1 MSYSEDMINMI
12 LDQVEEHLPQIR
24 KATEKDFNFIINDPK
39 GGFKNINF
47 NDPTPD
53 PTPNVFSALDVVS
66 ALLEKNFSL
75 DKDCSNKCESDC
87 CCDKEPTSEK
97 DPLSGFPV
105 VDEENPQE
113 DSNNN
118 SPECSQ
124 FFEGLS
130 TEVKHKNKTITV
142 NDATLQTKK
151 VFFGDE
157 NENKDTEFIAY
168 LGENS
173 KVVIIIDNPDY
184 DEDLSHVGNAKKLVA
199 DYLKDNP
206 TVVTVLNKVDDKDV
220 RSYSAEVDS
229 AEEAVDIISTV
240 NKNTFVTAV
249 VSFPSDKT
257 FEVVSQVANL
267 KPSVNFDVY
276 PTGDRNV
283 LMTFANLI

>member
-1 MSYSEDMINMI
+1 MSYTDEELFNVLSSQLSSQLPKKPNDKDVVIDSTFDAGAYISSI
-12 LDQVEEHLPQIR
+12 LDVLSGVNKPEESN
-24 KATEKDFNFIINDPK
+24 EEDFKFYED
-39 GGFKNINF
+39 
-47 NDPTPD
+47 
-53 PTPNVFSALDVVS
+53 
-66 ALLEKNFSL
+66 
-75 DKDCSNKCESDC
+75 DCKCDDT
-87 CCDKEPTSEK
+87 CCDDVCNKEEEK
-97 DPLSGFPV
+97 
-105 VDEENPQE
+105 
-113 DSNNN
+113 
-118 SPECSQ
+118 Q
-124 FFEGLS
+124 FKGLS
-130 TEVKHKNKTITV
+130 TEVKYKNKTITV
-142 NDATLQTKK
+142 SDATLQTKK
-151 VFFGDE
+151 VFNDIFGDE
-157 NENKDTEFIAY
+157 NKNENKDTEFIAY

-173 KVVIIIDNPDY
+173 KVVIIIDNPEY
-184 DEDLSHVGNAKKLVA
+184 DEDLSHIGNAKKLIT

-249 VSFPSDKT
+249 VSLPADKT

>member
-1 MSYSEDMINMI
+1 MSYIDELCDVLSSQLSKKINDKDYVIGSTFDPQTGAYPSSI
-12 LDQVEEHLPQIR
+12 LDVLNGVNKPEESN
-24 KATEKDFNFIINDPK
+24 EEDFKFYED
-39 GGFKNINF
+39 
-47 NDPTPD
+47 
-53 PTPNVFSALDVVS
+53 
-66 ALLEKNFSL
+66 
-75 DKDCSNKCESDC
+75 DCKCDDT
-87 CCDKEPTSEK
+87 CCDDVCNKEEEK
-97 DPLSGFPV
+97 
-105 VDEENPQE
+105 
-113 DSNNN
+113 
-118 SPECSQ
+118 Q
-124 FFEGLS
+124 FRGLS
-130 TEVKHKNKTITV
+130 TEVKYKNKTITV
-142 NDATLQTKK
+142 SDATLQTKK
-151 VFFGDE
+151 NMWDILGDE

-184 DEDLSHVGNAKKLVA
+184 DEDLSHIGNAKKLIT

-249 VSFPSDKT
+249 VSFPADKT

-267 KPSVNFDVY
+267 KPSVAFDVY

-283 LMTFANLI
+283 LVTFSSFV

>member
-1 MSYSEDMINMI
+1 MSYSENMINNI

-24 KATEKDFNFIINDPK
+24 KATEEDFNFIVCDPK
-39 GGFKNINF
+39 EGFKNF
-47 NDPTPD
+47 NNSAPD
-53 PTPNVFSALDVVS
+53 VFSALDVVS

-75 DKDCSNKCESDC
+75 DKDSSNKCESDC
-87 CCDKEPTSEK
+87 CCDKESTSEE
-97 DPLSGFPV
+97 DMMSGLPV
-105 VDEENPQE
+105 VDETDFQE
-113 DSNNN
+113 DLNDN
-118 SPECSQ
+118 SQECSQ
-124 FFEGLS
+124 CFKDIS
-130 TEVKHKNKTITV
+130 TEVKYKNKNITV
-142 NDATLQTKK
+142 SDATLQIKK
-151 VFFGDE
+151 NMWDVLGDK

-173 KVVIIIDNPDY
+173 KVVIIIDNPEY
-184 DEDLSHVGNAKKLVA
+184 DEDLSHIGNAKKLVT

-240 NKNTFVTAV
+240 NKNSFVTAV
-249 VSFPSDKT
+249 VSFPADKT

-283 LMTFANLI
+283 LMTFSNLI

>member
-1 MSYSEDMINMI
+1 MSYSEDLLNMI
-12 LDQVEEHLPQIR
+12 IDQVEESLPQIR
-24 KATEKDFNFIINDPK
+24 KETEKDFNFIINDPK
-39 GGFKNINF
+39 GGFKNLNLKESI
-47 NDPTPD
+47 PD
-53 PTPNVFSALDVVS
+53 AVS
-66 ALLEKNFSL
+66 ILLKNESSL
-75 DKDCSNKCESDC
+75 GKDSSNKCESDC
-87 CCDKEPTSEK
+87 CCDKESTSEE
-97 DPLSGFPV
+97 DMMSGLPV
-105 VDEENPQE
+105 VDETEFQE
-113 DSNNN
+113 DSNEN
-118 SPECSQ
+118 SQECSQ
-124 FFEGLS
+124 CFKDIS
-130 TEVKHKNKTITV
+130 TEVKYKNKTITV
-142 NDATLQTKK
+142 SDATLQTKK
-151 VFFGDE
+151 NMWDILGDE

-184 DEDLSHVGNAKKLVA
+184 DEDLSHIGNAKKLII

-240 NKNTFVTAV
+240 NKNSFVTAV
-249 VSFPSDKT
+249 VSFPADKT
-257 FEVVSQVANL
+257 FEVVSHVANL

>member
-1 MSYSEDMINMI
+1 MSYSENMINKI

-24 KATEKDFNFIINDPK
+24 KATEEDFNFIVCDPK
-39 GGFKNINF
+39 EGFKNF
-47 NDPTPD
+47 NNSAPD
-53 PTPNVFSALDVVS
+53 VFSALDVVS
-66 ALLEKNFSL
+66 SLLEKNFSF
-75 DKDCSNKCESDC
+75 DKDCSNKCEDDC
-87 CCDKEPTSEK
+87 CCDKESTFEK

-105 VDEENPQE
+105 ADETNSQE
-113 DSNNN
+113 DSNSN
-118 SPECSQ
+118 SQECSQ
-124 FFEGLS
+124 FFKEIS
-130 TEVKHKNKTITV
+130 TEVKYKNKTITV
-142 NDATLQTKK
+142 SDATLQTKK
-151 VFFGDE
+151 VFNDIFGDE
-157 NENKDTEFIAY
+157 NKNENKDTEFIAY

-173 KVVIIIDNPDY
+173 KVVIIIDNPEY
-184 DEDLSHVGNAKKLVA
+184 DEDLSHIGNAKKLVT

-240 NKNTFVTAV
+240 NKNTFVNAV
-249 VSFPSDKT
+249 VSFPADKT

>member
-1 MSYSEDMINMI
+1 MSYADELFNVLSSQVSSQLPKKPNDKDVVIDSTFDAGAYISSI
-12 LDQVEEHLPQIR
+12 LDVLSGVNKPEE
-24 KATEKDFNFIINDPK
+24 
-39 GGFKNINF
+39 
-47 NDPTPD
+47 
-53 PTPNVFSALDVVS
+53 
-66 ALLEKNFSL
+66 
-75 DKDCSNKCESDC
+75 SNKEDLKFNENDC
-87 CCDKEPTSEK
+87 KCDDTCCDDTCCDDVCNKEEEK
-97 DPLSGFPV
+97 
-105 VDEENPQE
+105 
-113 DSNNN
+113 
-118 SPECSQ
+118 Q
-124 FFEGLS
+124 FKGLS

-151 VFFGDE
+151 NMWDILGDE

-173 KVVIIIDNPDY
+173 KVVIIIDNPEY
-184 DEDLSHVGNAKKLVA
+184 DEDLSHIGNAKKLVT

-240 NKNTFVTAV
+240 NKNSFVTAV
-249 VSFPSDKT
+249 VSFPADKT

>member
-1 MSYSEDMINMI
+1 MSYTDELELFNVLSSQLSNQFSKKYLSKKHNDKDVVIDSTFDAGAYISSI
-12 LDQVEEHLPQIR
+12 LDVLNGVNKPEESN
-24 KATEKDFNFIINDPK
+24 EEDFKFYEND
-39 GGFKNINF
+39 
-47 NDPTPD
+47 
-53 PTPNVFSALDVVS
+53 
-66 ALLEKNFSL
+66 
-75 DKDCSNKCESDC
+75 CKCDDT
-87 CCDKEPTSEK
+87 CCDDVCNKEEEK
-97 DPLSGFPV
+97 
-105 VDEENPQE
+105 
-113 DSNNN
+113 
-118 SPECSQ
+118 Q
-124 FFEGLS
+124 FRGLS

-173 KVVIIIDNPDY
+173 KVVIIIDNPEY
-184 DEDLSHVGNAKKLVA
+184 DEDLSHIGNAKKLVT

-206 TVVTVLNKVDDKDV
+206 TVVTVLNEVDDKDV
-220 RSYSAEVDS
+220 RSYSVEVDS

-249 VSFPSDKT
+249 VSFPADKT